1 MENTEL
7 NNTVMDA
14 TLLSSPILLS
24 SPMLRPGCR
33 ELLKTGKNR
42 GKQCGSWKI
51 YCGHRC
57 LRHHQMAARNGGLSN
72 NSNGD
77 YGNPEQAHLW
87 VQWASTVNSV

>member
-1 MENTEL
+1 MYIRIHYFFMENTEL
-7 NNTVMDA
+7 TNA
-14 TLLSSPILLS
+14 LLS

-87 VQWASTVNSV
+87 VQWASTVA